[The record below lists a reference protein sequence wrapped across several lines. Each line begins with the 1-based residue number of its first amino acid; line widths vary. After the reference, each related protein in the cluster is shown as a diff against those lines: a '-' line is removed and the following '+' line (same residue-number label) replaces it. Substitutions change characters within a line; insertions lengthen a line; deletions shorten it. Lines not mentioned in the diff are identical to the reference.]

1 MAAVKRHP
9 VRTAAKKVMV
19 VSPHQHDENPR
30 PDGTGE
36 SPSEAA
42 PQQQRLEAI
51 EPDDDPD
58 FAEEHTPSETDPPN
72 AVGNDRETENP
83 TEV

>member
-1 MAAVKRHP
+1 MKRSP
-9 VRTAAKKVMV
+9 VRTVAKKVMA
-19 VSPHQHDENPR
+19 VSPHQHDESPW
-30 PDGTGE
+30 PDGTDE
-36 SPSEAA
+36 SPSEVA
-42 PQQQRLEAI
+42 PQQRLEAI